1 MWRRTLY
8 FVRCMTKRN
17 ACVNRLTNYFSPM
30 NKRTENTN
38 KLVTVF
44 SAHLKDPE
52 VLKVLV
58 FTMFSTP
65 ASRMIHEM

>member
-1 MWRRTLY
+1 
-8 FVRCMTKRN
+8 
-17 ACVNRLTNYFSPM
+17 M
-30 NKRTENTN
+30 NKRTENKH